1 MFRTNGMPSI
11 DDNTWSQRH
20 QVRVVEEL
28 KDQDDKSDK
37 FILMDSS
44 SDGTFES
51 NESDLGPHSSSNSSD
66 HQKESGSDV
75 SSQENTRKRRN
86 SFCNSEIEKIVF
98 DSLSERCNFN
108 RREEEERED
117 EGYECISEKNGS
129 IVQPLVKWL
138 LMSDHDDDKQS
149 QQSGVSN

>member
-1 MFRTNGMPSI
+1 MLRNNGVPSV

-28 KDQDDKSDK
+28 KDHDDKSDK

-44 SDGTFES
+44 SDGTYES
-51 NESDLGPHSSSNSSD
+51 NESDLGPHSSSTSSE

-86 SFCNSEIEKIVF
+86 SFCNSEIEKIAF
-98 DSLSERCNFN
+98 DTLSERCN
-108 RREEEERED
+108 RSEEEERED
-117 EGYECISEKNGS
+117 ERFNECISEKNGS
-129 IVQPLVKWL
+129 ILQPQVKWL

-149 QQSGVSN
+149 QQSGVSI